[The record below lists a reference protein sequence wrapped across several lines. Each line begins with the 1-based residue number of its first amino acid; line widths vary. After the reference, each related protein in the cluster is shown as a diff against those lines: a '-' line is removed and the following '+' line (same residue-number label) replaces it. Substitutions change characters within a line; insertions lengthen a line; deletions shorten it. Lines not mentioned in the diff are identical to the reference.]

1 MIGIYKI
8 TNPNGKIYVGQSV
21 NIKDR
26 KSQYKY
32 LSEYS
37 LGKKIFN
44 SIKKHGWG
52 NHIHEIIEEC
62 SYEQLDEREIYWGL
76 FYDVLNPKTGLNLK
90 LGNSRGICSEET
102 KRLMS
107 KSAKNI
113 MTEKHRKKLSIAKLG
128 KSRTEEAKQTLRV
141 PKKSK
146 ENYKNVGKWV
156 KSSTCVLQY
165 DLKENFIKEWSNI
178 KEAEMFYHPK
188 NISKNNIS
196 NCCSGRQKTAYKYI
210 WKYRL

>member
-8 TNPNGKIYVGQSV
+8 TNLKGKIYIGQSV
-21 NIKDR
+21 NIEDR
-26 KSQYKY
+26 KLQYKY
-32 LSEYS
+32 LSKYS
-37 LGKKIFN
+37 LGRKIYNSLKKY
-44 SIKKHGWG
+44 GWK
-52 NHIHEIIEEC
+52 NHTFEIIEEC
-62 SYEQLDEREIYWGL
+62 FLDQLDEREIYWGKH
-76 FYDVLNPKTGLNLK
+76 FNVLENGLNLK
-90 LGNSRGICSEET
+90 LGDGRGICSKET
-102 KRLMS
+102 KCLMS

-113 MTEKHRKKLSIAKLG
+113 MTEEHRKKLSIAKLG

-156 KSSTCVLQY
+156 KSTTYVLQY
-165 DLKENFIKEWSNI
+165 DLKENFIKEWPNI

-188 NISKNNIS
+188 NTPKNNIS
-196 NCCSGRQKTAYKYI
+196 NCCSGRQKTAYRYI